1 MIRVIFYIE
10 AQGNNKEIVRKS
22 LETLVDKLREEEG
35 VTIEREAFDKVIENE
50 GLFSSVV
57 ELTLNFNAFSTYL
70 KTTIKYGPSAIEI
83 LEPDKI
89 EMSAKDFL
97 LSIGEIIAISRKF
110 FSKYQIT
117 FTYPRKQEE
126 VSIGLDEDE
135 IDDLIE
141 QGAIRAKIVA
151 ESRGLSK
158 EDFLSIL
165 SDYALINKVK
175 TKDGLI
181 GVDAII
187 EEPNSF
193 LEIAVRFTPVLIEI
207 LEPEEIK
214 LTTLDLQDMG
224 VDLAGI
230 FFEASQRIA
239 LGG

>member
-1 MIRVIFYIE
+1 MIKAIFYIE
-10 AQGNNKEIVRKS
+10 AQGNNREVVIKS
-22 LETLVDKLREEEG
+22 LENLVEKLKEEKG
-35 VTIEREAFDKVIENE
+35 VIIEKEFFDRVIENE
-50 GLFSSVV
+50 GLYSSVV
-57 ELTLNFNAFSTYL
+57 ELTLSFVDLVTYL
-70 KTTIKYGPSAIEI
+70 KTAIKYGPSAIEI
-83 LEPDKI
+83 LEPEKI
-89 EMSAKDFL
+89 EISAKDFL

-110 FSKYQIT
+110 FSKYRIT

-126 VSIGLDEDE
+126 ISIGLEEEEIEDLLDE
-135 IDDLIE
+135 
-141 QGAIRAKIVA
+141 GAIRAKVIV

-158 EDFLSIL
+158 EDFLNIF

-187 EEPNSF
+187 EEPNAL

-239 LGG
+239 LSS